1 MYFCLRCRLR
11 TAVCNVGNGKRNR
24 TSHTRI
30 MKLRVFSLLFS
41 LSCVLFALSA
51 PTVETREIV
60 VDKRQLDGIT
70 DILGLLTGATSLLA
84 PLLGLL
90 GGLAGGGGTTAPPT
104 TGGGTAPNP
113 ADIIAEITSIIAGLT
128 SSLGGI
134 LPIGNAPAS
143 SQDDVAQ
150 AVGQIVNSVGQAVST
165 LPVSLINLLAVVN
178 LDINVTLLLT
188 QLNVVISGILS
199 LVSPI
204 VAVLTSLPT
213 GGLGLDSVLGLL
225 GLL

>member
-1 MYFCLRCRLR
+1 
-11 TAVCNVGNGKRNR
+11 
-24 TSHTRI
+24 
-30 MKLRVFSLLFS
+30 MKLSVVSLLLS
-41 LSCVLFALSA
+41 LSCVLFALAA
-51 PTVETREIV
+51 PAVQTKEVA
-60 VDKRQLDGIT
+60 VDKRQLGGIT
-70 DILGLLTGATSLLA
+70 DILGLLSGATSALA

-90 GGLAGGGGTTAPPT
+90 GGLAGGGTTAPPS
-104 TGGGTAPNP
+104 TGGGTTPSP
-113 ADIIAEITSIIAGLT
+113 ADILSEITSIIAGLT

-134 LPIGNAPAS
+134 LPIGNAPTS

-150 AVGQIVNSVGQAVST
+150 AVGDIVNSVGKAVST

-199 LVSPI
+199 LVTPI
-204 VAVLTSLPT
+204 VSLLTTLPS